1 MTELPN
7 IPDSVFP
14 DGDYVVSPKIVSQ
27 ATARK
32 FVGQNGRG
40 YVAIGIIDEAG
51 NPIDPDDALTQPD
64 PPPDS
69 PVGAITISVYLNLI
83 DGSSTDPRGDLVVTA
98 ADETTGIVKDDVGKY
113 HYDIGPALTNQRGTL
128 TVEWDYTVGGQDFT
142 FIDNMI
148 ILEQM
153 PTYDGLSDQT
163 KLIVERSSW
172 FFADLFDSTAGGP
185 WLAENFQ
192 THFGYE
198 RIAQLTYQ
206 AILKLNTTGYPVTN
220 YGVSAT
226 DTLIPDN
233 FTGLAVWATKLEI
246 MRHLITSYTEQPLFQ
261 NMQTTYTDRRD
272 YAQRWQAVLA
282 AEEPQ
287 FTKAAIMSKRSL
299 LNLGAGSLLV
309 AGGIYGGTAGRSIFI
324 TGMYV
329 AQVRAFRFYP
339 AAPSVMFSSQAFGR

>member
-1 MTELPN
+1 MTSD
-7 IPDSVFP
+7 IPGWDPEDLP
-14 DGDYVVSPKIVSQ
+14 DGVYPDGNYVVSPKIVSQ

-40 YVAIGIIDEAG
+40 YMAIGILDDAG
-51 NPIDPDDALTQPD
+51 NPVDPDD
-64 PPPDS
+64 
-69 PVGAITISVYLNLI
+69 GTISLNVYLNLV
-83 DGSSTDPRGDLVVTA
+83 DGTSVDPRGNQVITA
-98 ADETTGIVKDDVGKY
+98 ANETTTPAIIKDDIGKY
-113 HYDIGPALTNQRGTL
+113 HYDIGPQLTNQRGTL
-128 TVEWDYTVGGQDFT
+128 TAEWDYSVNSVEFT

-148 ILEQM
+148 IMEQM
-153 PTYDGLSDQT
+153 PTYDGLSDAS
-163 KLIVERSSW
+163 KLIVERASW

-220 YGVSAT
+220 YGVDASSAV
-226 DTLIPDN
+226 IPEN

-246 MRHLITSYTEQPLFQ
+246 MRHLILSYTEQPQFQ
-261 NMQTTYTDRRD
+261 NMQTTFTDRRD
-272 YAQRWQAVLA
+272 YAQRWQAVLT

-299 LNLGAGSLLV
+299 LNLGGGSLLV

-339 AAPSVMFSSQAFGR
+339 AAPSVSFASQAFGR